1 MLGNM
6 TAETIAPGTPLATTT
21 TYAYDVLGRVVTTT
35 SPDGLVTT
43 NTYHPS
49 SGRLISVN
57 KASAA
62 GASQPFSYTT
72 TYTYDDNYGLT
83 RTTHPD
89 GSYDSLTY
97 NFPKRQLTQKSSH
110 SSNGITVYRETYTYN
125 TLGQLS
131 TRTDGANR
139 VTTYFYDA
147 YGRNHKI
154 RRADNREQTTTYDYA
169 SNPMTVNGY
178 DGLVAQIR
186 HDIFGRTVSTNHP
199 DGSSTASYEPGPG
212 GQVLDSTVSGVTTSH
227 TYDVIGRVVSTNTG
241 NTQTTHAYN
250 PAMRQHITTSA
261 GRSTVTTH
269 DAAGRVSMVQTG
281 PAIQVTA
288 YSRSGGLYIVTS
300 ATDPAGL
307 NLQSTTTYDGLGRK
321 VADTD
326 ANGDTTTYAYD
337 GRDRMLSYT
346 NARGHTF
353 SFQYD
358 AAGRRIKRTE
368 PDGTWQSHTYDFAG
382 NLTSHRKADGVLLTH
397 TYNVLNQPVS
407 QTSSSGGSYVNW
419 TYDALGRLT
428 SMENQDVIL
437 GYAYLSGSSRIVTE
451 TTTIKGLANLN
462 RITTLAYDAQARP
475 AGFSRA
481 GVFNVSYAHGSNGRI
496 SSVTNDTA
504 PPLASYAYDAA
515 GLPIGITH
523 ENGLF
528 TSWTRDSAGRTTS
541 VATATAGNAVRSSV
555 SHTYD
560 GASRRR
566 SATYEDA
573 LGQAYG
579 YDAAGQVTAAKVGI
593 VNPAIA
599 NPGVSPTHAY
609 AYDKAGNRN
618 SSLAFGQSTTYA
630 SSSVNA
636 YTSISGGG
644 FQAPSPT
651 YDPNGN
657 TLTLPRP
664 DGSSQALTWDAFDR
678 LRSASNTQSQISK
691 VYDPLGRLVWIRSI
705 QSGQTAKDEIWS
717 WTGWTLLTREVRQG
731 STTLDTFRYIWG
743 PDLSTT
749 LEGAGGV
756 GGLLAIEHA
765 PGNSTTWDIRYVHYD
780 ANGNV
785 IALTDSSGSTSARYR
800 YSPFGEL
807 IASEDLD
814 NSGWNDRN
822 IHRFSTKPEVTGTG
836 LLYYGYRYYDPKT
849 GKWPSR
855 DPIEEEGGVNLYGF
869 VGNDG
874 VNRWDY
880 LGQYGPMVIPI
891 AGGAI
896 LLTAADI
903 LGITACACLVSPPCL
918 DLVAQLTEEA
928 IAAAAEAAR
937 CAAARAACIAS
948 CTASTLPTGNY
959 GGNRFHKCFRECM
972 DDADCNM

>member
-1 MLGNM
+1 M
-6 TAETIAPGTPLATTT
+6 A
-21 TYAYDVLGRVVTTT
+21 
-35 SPDGLVTT
+35 
-43 NTYHPS
+43 
-49 SGRLISVN
+49 
-57 KASAA
+57 
-62 GASQPFSYTT
+62 
-72 TYTYDDNYGLT
+72 
-83 RTTHPD
+83 
-89 GSYDSLTY
+89 
-97 NFPKRQLTQKSSH
+97 
-110 SSNGITVYRETYTYN
+110 
-125 TLGQLS
+125 
-131 TRTDGANR
+131 
-139 VTTYFYDA
+139 
-147 YGRNHKI
+147 
-154 RRADNREQTTTYDYA
+154 
-169 SNPMTVNGY
+169 
-178 DGLVAQIR
+178 
-186 HDIFGRTVSTNHP
+186 
-199 DGSSTASYEPGPG
+199 
-212 GQVLDSTVSGVTTSH
+212 
-227 TYDVIGRVVSTNTG
+227 
-241 NTQTTHAYN
+241 
-250 PAMRQHITTSA
+250 
-261 GRSTVTTH
+261 
-269 DAAGRVSMVQTG
+269 
-281 PAIQVTA
+281 
-288 YSRSGGLYIVTS
+288 
-300 ATDPAGL
+300 
-307 NLQSTTTYDGLGRK
+307 
-321 VADTD
+321 
-326 ANGDTTTYAYD
+326 
-337 GRDRMLSYT
+337 
-346 NARGHTF
+346 
-353 SFQYD
+353 
-358 AAGRRIKRTE
+358 
-368 PDGTWQSHTYDFAG
+368 
-382 NLTSHRKADGVLLTH
+382 
-397 TYNVLNQPVS
+397 
-407 QTSSSGGSYVNW
+407 
-419 TYDALGRLT
+419 
-428 SMENQDVIL
+428 
-437 GYAYLSGSSRIVTE
+437 SSR
-451 TTTIKGLANLN
+451 N
-462 RITTLAYDAQARP
+462 
-475 AGFSRA
+475 F
-481 GVFNVSYAHGSNGRI
+481 
-496 SSVTNDTA
+496 
-504 PPLASYAYDAA
+504 
-515 GLPIGITH
+515 
-523 ENGLF
+523 
-528 TSWTRDSAGRTTS
+528 
-541 VATATAGNAVRSSV
+541 
-555 SHTYD
+555 
-560 GASRRR
+560 
-566 SATYEDA
+566 
-573 LGQAYG
+573 
-579 YDAAGQVTAAKVGI
+579 
-593 VNPAIA
+593 
-599 NPGVSPTHAY
+599 
-609 AYDKAGNRN
+609 
-618 SSLAFGQSTTYA
+618 SLAFGQSTTYA

-657 TLTLPRP
+657 TLTLPRS
-664 DGSSQALTWDAFDR
+664 DGSSQALTWDAHDR

-691 VYDPLGRLVWIRSI
+691 VYDPLGRLVWIRSTQI
-705 QSGQTAKDEIWS
+705 GQTAKDEIWS